1 MSWAVMHALGVNG
14 LNGQPKIK
22 FVLEKAMTDKSQ
34 KLKVM
39 RDKNIQT
46 HVYHDCLE
54 VTPCSLRN

>member
-1 MSWAVMHALGVNG
+1 MHGLGVNG